1 MIFPAWLPTASE
13 PVTLAALAVWWQDA
27 IALDRNGSPT
37 VATIVFAFA
46 SVCSLVAL
54 GMLARV
60 FIQSIELRAIPKLV
74 RTLEEKLADFRLRFD
89 QHCTREETEW
99 KHQARRVEENND
111 KIAGMVARHQQEV
124 SERLDAF
131 QAAIDKRGRR

>member
-74 RTLEEKLADFRLRFD
+74 RTLEEKLADFRLR
-89 QHCTREETEW
+89 EETEW